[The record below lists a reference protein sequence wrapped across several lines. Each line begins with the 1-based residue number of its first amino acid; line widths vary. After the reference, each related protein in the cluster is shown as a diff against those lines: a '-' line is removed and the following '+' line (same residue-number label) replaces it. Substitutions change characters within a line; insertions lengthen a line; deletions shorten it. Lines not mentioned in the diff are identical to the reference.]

1 MPSLPSLSTL
11 YPGLVEPRYATAR
24 NLERATY
31 GAHTAAAAA
40 ALKQPLF
47 PWQRLVADVMG
58 EVDDD
63 GVLVYRRGIIS
74 VQRQAG
80 KTTLDLANDIQNCLM
95 GPNRKI
101 WYTAQSGQHATD
113 KFLEMAE
120 VFEHSPL
127 RKLGKVRRSNG
138 SARISFINGSELRP
152 HPPTADSLHSKQSD
166 KNTIDEGWFFD
177 VVQAKALLGAIV
189 PTTTTRKM
197 LTGQRPQLWLM
208 STEGTSESGY
218 WNKLLDGFRAGD
230 IPEDTA
236 FFDFG
241 IPLDTAQPDVND
253 EAALAAFMD
262 VIARWHPGYGYLFE
276 MADLYGFLDELGIS
290 EFMRAYGNKRTGAV
304 SRVIPEA
311 DWRASSTLDPLPAG
325 APLCFA
331 AAVGIDGVDTTITVT
346 ALDGHRKIT
355 EVIDHR
361 PGTGHALERL
371 KELHAKHGAAFAIDG
386 YGPSA
391 DLRDR
396 AERAGLPLI
405 DLKTAAVTAACQ
417 SVFAGMVPPKNAP
430 ENWRRS
436 WFYRPHPAL
445 DDAAELAAK
454 RSVSDGAWLWGRR
467 ASVGSISALEAGTLS
482 SWGVDHLPE
491 VAGIQIF

>member
-1 MPSLPSLSTL
+1 MPSLQAL
-11 YPGLVEPRYATAR
+11 YPGLVVPRQSTPR
-24 NLERATY
+24 NPDRPTY

-40 ALKQPLF
+40 ALGQPPL
-47 PWQRLVADVMG
+47 PWQRYVADVMG

-63 GVLVYRRGIIS
+63 GVLIYDMAVIT

-95 GPNRKI
+95 GPNRKV

-120 VFEHSPL
+120 VFEKSAL
-127 RKLGKVRRSNG
+127 GRLGKIRRSNG
-138 SARISFINGSELRP
+138 SAHIKFLNGSILRP

-166 KNTIDEGWFFD
+166 KNTIDEAWYFGT
-177 VVQAKALLGAIV
+177 VQSKALLGAIV
-189 PTTTTRKM
+189 PTTTTRRK
-197 LTGQRPQLWLM
+197 LTGQKPQLWVM
-208 STEGTSESGY
+208 STEGTSESTY
-218 WNKLLDGFRAGD
+218 FNSLLDAYREGN
-230 IPEDTA
+230 IPPGTA

-241 IPLDTAQPDVND
+241 IPMDTEAPD
-253 EAALAAFMD
+253 EADDASIQRFLD
-262 VIARWHPGYGYLFE
+262 VVARCHPGYGYLFDMPE
-276 MADLYGFLDELGIS
+276 LRGFLDQLGVS

-311 DWRASSTLDPLPAG
+311 HWRASSTLDLLPAG
-325 APLCFA
+325 APLCFG
-331 AAVGIDGVDTTITVT
+331 AAVGIDGIDTTITAT
-346 ALDGHRKIT
+346 ALDGNRKIT

-361 PGTGHALERL
+361 PGTGHALERM
-371 KELHAKHGAAFAIDG
+371 KELHAKHGAPFAIDG

-396 AERAGLPLI
+396 AERAGLPLV
-405 DLKTAAVTAACQ
+405 DLKTSAITAACQ
-417 SVFAGMVPPKNAP
+417 SVYAGIVPPKNAP
-430 ENWRRS
+430 DSWARS

-467 ASVGSISALEAGTLS
+467 ASIGSISALEAGTNS